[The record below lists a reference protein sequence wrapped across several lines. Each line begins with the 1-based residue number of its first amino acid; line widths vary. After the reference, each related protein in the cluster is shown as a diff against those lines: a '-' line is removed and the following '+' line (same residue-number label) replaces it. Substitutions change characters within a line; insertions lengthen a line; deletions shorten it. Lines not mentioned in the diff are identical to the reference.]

1 VVVLIG
7 AGVAWAL
14 LAAPGRAGAPRLTS
28 VAGEPLPSASIVS
41 QDGSSGAPVT
51 ASAEGTAST
60 ADIEVPLLTGKPI
73 GVAEALVSAAG
84 LVVQT
89 TVADPPQPGVQP
101 NTVVSQWPEPN
112 ALVPAG
118 SPVAVTYQPQTA
130 TATAQYVV
138 VIDPGHQ
145 RKPDLGTE
153 PLGPGSTVMK
163 QKVAG
168 GVTGVVAGPEYALT
182 LEVSLELRDLLV
194 AKGVKVVMVRT
205 TDDVDIPN
213 SERAAIGNQAKADL
227 VVRVHFNGSVDPSA
241 HGIDALYPAGNAW
254 VAPISNASK
263 AAADRVQAAVVAATG
278 AASLGIS
285 GTGDMTGFNYST
297 RPTIIVEC
305 GFLSNAAE
313 DRLIATP
320 AYRRKIANGLAAG
333 VMSYLQG
340 R

>member
-1 VVVLIG
+1 VGLIVLVG
-7 AGVAWAL
+7 GGVTWAV
-14 LAAPGRAGAPRLTS
+14 LAATGRGGAPQLNS
-28 VAGEPLPSASIVS
+28 VSGEPPPSSSIASA
-41 QDGSSGAPVT
+41 DGSSSAP
-51 ASAEGTAST
+51 ATAST
-60 ADIEVPLLTGKPI
+60 ADIEVPLLTGKPL
-73 GVAEALVSAAG
+73 GVAEALVAAAG

-101 NTVVSQWPEPN
+101 NTVVSQWPE
-112 ALVPAG
+112 ATAVVPAG
-118 SPVAVTYQPQTA
+118 SPVAITYQPRTTTA
-130 TATAQYVV
+130 AAQYVV

-145 RKPDLGTE
+145 RKPDLGME

-168 GVTGVVAGPEYALT
+168 GVTGVLAGPEYALT
-182 LEVSLELRDLLV
+182 LAVSLQLRDLLV

-213 SERAAIGNQAKADL
+213 SQRAIIGNQARADL
-227 VVRVHFNGSVDPSA
+227 VIRVHFNGSIDPSVR
-241 HGIDALYPAGNAW
+241 GVTTLFPAGNAW
-254 VAPISNASK
+254 VAPISAASK

-278 AASLGIS
+278 AVSLGTS
-285 GTGDMTGFNYST
+285 GSGDMTGFNYST

-320 AYRRKIANGLAAG
+320 AYRQKIANGLAAG
-333 VMSYLQG
+333 VMSYLRG